1 MISNIISFLE
11 QINKYYSVWQE
22 FNYVY
27 EDWAKAHGVSVNSL
41 LVLSAIH
48 GGMEDCTQKK
58 ISQRWRIPKQTVN
71 SVLKDFE
78 RKGFVEMI
86 PKKEDERNKLIRF
99 TVKGKEYADAIISKL
114 RKVELF
120 VSEEMGIERI
130 RQLNE
135 NMTMFVALFNE
146 AGGMDEKI
154 SEFKDD
160 REKTWNSKHSNQ
172 QVIKN

>member
-1 MISNIISFLE
+1 MISNIVSLLE

-48 GGMEDCTQKK
+48 EGMEDCTQKK

-78 RKGFVEMI
+78 RKELVELFPM
-86 PKKEDERNKLIRF
+86 KEDERNILIQF
-99 TVKGKEYADAIISKL
+99 TEKGENYADAIISKL

-120 VSEEMGIERI
+120 VSEEMGTRRME
-130 RQLNE
+130 QLNE
-135 NMTMFVALFNE
+135 NMAMFVTLFSK
-146 AGGMDEKI
+146 AGGRDE
-154 SEFKDD
+154 
-160 REKTWNSKHSNQ
+160 
-172 QVIKN
+172 

>member
-1 MISNIISFLE
+1 MISNIVSYLE
-11 QINKYYSVWQE
+11 QMNKYYSVWQE

-48 GGMEDCTQKK
+48 EGTEDCTQKK
-58 ISQRWRIPKQTVN
+58 ICLRWRIPKQTVN
-71 SVLKDFE
+71 AVLKDYE
-78 RKGFVEMI
+78 RKGFVELFPMQ
-86 PKKEDERNKLIRF
+86 EDERNKLIRF
-99 TVKGKEYADAIISKL
+99 TEKGKRYADGIISRL

-135 NMTMFVALFNE
+135 NMTMFVTLFSK
-146 AGGMDEKI
+146 AG
-154 SEFKDD
+154 SKDG
-160 REKTWNSKHSNQ
+160 
-172 QVIKN
+172 

>member
-1 MISNIISFLE
+1 M
-11 QINKYYSVWQE
+11 
-22 FNYVY
+22 Y
-27 EDWAKAHGVSVNSL
+27 EDWAKAHGVFVNSL

-71 SVLKDFE
+71 SVPKDFE

-135 NMTMFVALFNE
+135 NMTMFVTLFNE
-146 AGGMDEKI
+146 AGGMDERGNFDEKI
-154 SEFKDD
+154 SEFKAD
-160 REKTWNSKHSNQ
+160 REKQGAVNMLINMQISRLLTIEVGRSSKTNA
-172 QVIKN
+172 